1 MIFKIFLPVDIQKW
15 RTRRPVAD
23 ARLVADAACRWFT
36 ILIKVKLSQCQLS
49 QNEKVEIAFLVNLVA
64 ADKLQ
69 K

>member
-1 MIFKIFLPVDIQKW
+1 VIFKIFLPVDIQKW
-15 RTRRPVAD
+15 RTR
-23 ARLVADAACRWFT
+23 RLVADAACRWFT

-49 QNEKVEIAFLVNLVA
+49 QNEKVEIAFLVYLVA